1 MFNFFKRKNKNKN
14 DLVDKN
20 GNVIKKSSIVN
31 DRNNVRFLK
40 LGDYYDTNDS

>member
-1 MFNFFKRKNKNKN
+1 MIKVN
-14 DLVDKN
+14 KN

-40 LGDYYDTNDS
+40 LGDYYDICRSPCN